1 MIEWRVYLELAYEC
15 TNQQH
20 YTQMHKHK
28 QLKWQLK
35 DKITIKGQ
43 DVKITLH
50 ETFTMKIKVGAAK
63 LIRRKRKWY

>member
-28 QLKWQLK
+28 QLKM
-35 DKITIKGQ
+35 TIKGQ
-43 DVKITLH
+43 DNN
-50 ETFTMKIKVGAAK
+50 
-63 LIRRKRKWY
+63 